1 MRFSSSQVASLAA
14 WLSGSRE
21 LPSRHCQAGLDE
33 EEAKLARRFAGIYRL
48 ITRDDRLGRIA
59 EDVVRHLTGR
69 GYRGKAMFIA
79 IDKATA
85 VGMHDKV
92 RAHRARRLGGLKG
105 QIADMERRTWPW
117 SSPTARTSWLT
128 WQ

>member
-1 MRFSSSQVASLAA
+1 MAGLTA
-14 WLSGSRE
+14 WLSSSRE
-21 LPSRHCQAGLDE
+21 LPSRYCQAGLDE
-33 EEAKLARRFAGIYRL
+33 EEEARLARRFAGTCQL
-48 ITRDDRLGRIA
+48 ITRGDRLGRIA

-92 RAHRARRLGGLKG
+92 RAQRLGGLKG